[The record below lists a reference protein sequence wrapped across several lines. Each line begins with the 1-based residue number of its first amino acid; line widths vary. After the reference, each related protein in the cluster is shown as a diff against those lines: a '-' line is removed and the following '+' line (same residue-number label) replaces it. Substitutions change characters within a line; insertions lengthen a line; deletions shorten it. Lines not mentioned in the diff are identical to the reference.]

1 MSHSTGYV
9 SYTILYR
16 SHTYASD
23 EQWVGGCSIV
33 LDLGQFNLPIHTLRC
48 AEIVH
53 SFISQILCR
62 IASCLGG
69 EVLLRE
75 FVPFFDQLSCDSMF
89 HVRKAFAMC
98 CKELSP
104 ALSVQQNEQYIVS
117 TRTVRRL
124 VRL

>member
-1 MSHSTGYV
+1 MPLTNSGGGGGGVPLYL
-9 SYTILYR
+9 IL
-16 SHTYASD
+16 
-23 EQWVGGCSIV
+23 VNSIC
-33 LDLGQFNLPIHTLRC
+33 PSHTLRC
-48 AEIVH
+48 AEIVR